1 MKKIYYLIICILII
15 FTTGCNKTNEKITID
30 KKYYN
35 TGEFINVSNDKLSTL
50 DKENY
55 ILYSYNSYCAFQV
68 PCEDVFKEFMSKYKI
83 DFLSISFKEFKKN
96 KFYKKI
102 KYAPSIIIIKKGNIV
117 AYLDPN
123 SDDDID
129 KYQDANKL
137 EEWIKEYV
145 EISNNE

>member
-68 PCEDVFKEFMSKYKI
+68 PCEDVFKEF
-83 DFLSISFKEFKKN
+83 KKT

-102 KYAPSIIIIKKGNIV
+102 KYAPSIIIIKEGNIV

>member
-1 MKKIYYLIICILII
+1 MKKIYYLIFCILIL
-15 FTTGCNKTNEKITID
+15 FTTGCNKNTQKFTLD

-35 TGEFINVSNDKLSTL
+35 TGEFIKVKSDDLLKL
-50 DKENY
+50 DNENY
-55 ILYSYNSYCAFQV
+55 ILYAYNNYCAFAI
-68 PCEDVFKEFMSKYKI
+68 PCENVFKEFMSKYKI
-83 DFLSISFKEFKKN
+83 DFLSISFKEFKKT

-102 KYAPSIIIIKKGNIV
+102 KYAPSIIIIKEGNIV

>member
-1 MKKIYYLIICILII
+1 MIL
-15 FTTGCNKTNEKITID
+15 FTTGCNKNTQKFTLD

-35 TGEFINVSNDKLSTL
+35 TGEFIKVKSDDLSKL
-50 DKENY
+50 DNENY
-55 ILYSYNSYCAFQV
+55 ILYTYNNYCAFSI

-83 DFLSISFKEFKKN
+83 DFLSISFKEFKKT

-102 KYAPSIIIIKKGNIV
+102 KYAPSIIIIKEGNIV

>member
-1 MKKIYYLIICILII
+1 MII
-15 FTTGCNKTNEKITID
+15 FTTGCNKNTQKFTLD

-35 TGEFINVSNDKLSTL
+35 TGEFIKVKSDDLLKL
-50 DKENY
+50 DNENY
-55 ILYSYNSYCAFQV
+55 ILYAYNNYCAFAI
-68 PCEDVFKEFMSKYKI
+68 PCENVFKEFMSKYKI
-83 DFLSISFKEFKKN
+83 DFLSISFKEFKKT